1 MSKSRFYPNE
11 LLVDEYTIEH
21 NKDADGHKHAVE
33 NVLDPDYN
41 KEAFEILESRISCEI
56 LKYDDDWNTYYW
68 NSAGRYFCNE
78 SDL

>member
-11 LLVDEYTIEH
+11 LLVDEYIIEH

-41 KEAFEILESRISCEI
+41 KEAFDTLECRNSCEM
-56 LKYDDDWNTYYW
+56 LKNDDRWYNYFWNC
-68 NSAGRYFCNE
+68 AGCYFCND
-78 SDL
+78 SLL